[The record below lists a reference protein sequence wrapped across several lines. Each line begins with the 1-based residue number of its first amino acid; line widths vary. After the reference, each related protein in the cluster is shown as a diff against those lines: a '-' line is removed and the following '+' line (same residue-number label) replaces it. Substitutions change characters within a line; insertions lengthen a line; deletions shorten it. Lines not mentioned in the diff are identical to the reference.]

1 MKRPER
7 ERRTLPP
14 DTSTPESVQL
24 DVVEIGARIKRA
36 RAALGLTQDA
46 LAVLAG
52 SPSKRGIQENESGNT
67 MPGGQIIGTLVC
79 AGVNAN
85 WLLTG
90 EGSMLLAEL
99 QAATPTAPFE
109 TARLQLA
116 LEAVEEGLAAT
127 SRTMP
132 PDKKAEL
139 ILAVYDLLDDVDAT
153 SKGKILRLV
162 KLAA

>member
-1 MKRPER
+1 MTIGER
-7 ERRTLPP
+7 LKVFREAK
-14 DTSTPESVQL
+14 QL
-24 DVVEIGARIKRA
+24 RQ
-36 RAALGLTQDA
+36 QDA
-46 LAVLAG
+46 SSLFGVKPSSYQKYEMNISAPGAEAIERFVRAG
-52 SPSKRGIQENESGNT
+52 I
-67 MPGGQIIGTLVC
+67 
-79 AGVNAN
+79 NAN

-90 EGSMLLAEL
+90 EGPMLLAEL
-99 QAATPTAPFE
+99 QAETPTAPVE

-127 SRTMP
+127 SRTMR

-139 ILAVYDLLDDVDAT
+139 ILVIYDLLDDVDAT